1 MLAPG
6 TSGARTPQDHKR
18 QDFVSNSY
26 EAPLTLMMLNIEQA
40 ARITGARDL
49 EGYQEV
55 LTDLAAPTLETA
67 SRFAGDVL
75 SPLNGVGD
83 RSPARCGAQ
92 GIVATPGFTG

>member
-1 MLAPG
+1 
-6 TSGARTPQDHKR
+6 
-18 QDFVSNSY
+18 
-26 EAPLTLMMLNIEQA
+26 MMLTIEQA

-55 LTDLAAPTLETA
+55 LTDLAAAILETA

-92 GIVATPGFTG
+92 GIVATPGFAAAYRQLLKT